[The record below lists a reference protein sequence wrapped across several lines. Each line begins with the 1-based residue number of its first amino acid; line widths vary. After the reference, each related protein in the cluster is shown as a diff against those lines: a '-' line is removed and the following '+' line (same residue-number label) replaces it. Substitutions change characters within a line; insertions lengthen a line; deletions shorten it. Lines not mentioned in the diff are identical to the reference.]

1 MRTVMMTA
9 LLIEKKEINDIYRNR
24 IIYEKI
30 F

>member
-1 MRTVMMTA
+1 MRAVVMTA
-9 LLIEKKEINDIYRNR
+9 PLIEKKEINDIYRNR